1 MAHVIITGGTGLIGK
16 RLATL
21 LAGAGYQVT
30 ILTRRVQAARS
41 WHSAIRFAGWDV
53 AAGTL
58 DTDVLA
64 TADAIVHLAG
74 AGVVDKSWTPAY
86 KQEIVD
92 SRVQSAGLIAR
103 ALANYPNQV
112 KVVVSA
118 SAIGWYGA
126 DAEGAVPFEETA
138 PADTAFLGETCRLW
152 EEAMAPVAQLGKRLV
167 YTRIGIVLANEGGA
181 LPQFKKPL
189 RFRVAGIIGSGS
201 QVVSWI
207 HIDDLCGI
215 IQFAI
220 ENEAL
225 TGAYNAVAP
234 SPVSN
239 RELNLALGRAM
250 YGKWFL
256 ALPVPRFVLKLMLG
270 ERSIEVLKST
280 TVSAKKII
288 AAGYHFRYSTI
299 GEAMQQLVRG

>member
-21 LAGAGYQVT
+21 LASAGYQVT

-288 AAGYHFRYSTI
+288 AAGYHFRNSTI

>member
-1 MAHVIITGGTGLIGK
+1 
-16 RLATL
+16 
-21 LAGAGYQVT
+21 
-30 ILTRRVQAARS
+30 
-41 WHSAIRFAGWDV
+41 
-53 AAGTL
+53 
-58 DTDVLA
+58 
-64 TADAIVHLAG
+64 
-74 AGVVDKSWTPAY
+74 
-86 KQEIVD
+86 
-92 SRVQSAGLIAR
+92 
-103 ALANYPNQV
+103 
-112 KVVVSA
+112 
-118 SAIGWYGA
+118 
-126 DAEGAVPFEETA
+126 
-138 PADTAFLGETCRLW
+138 
-152 EEAMAPVAQLGKRLV
+152 
-167 YTRIGIVLANEGGA
+167 
-181 LPQFKKPL
+181 
-189 RFRVAGIIGSGS
+189 
-201 QVVSWI
+201 
-207 HIDDLCGI
+207 LCGI

>member
-1 MAHVIITGGTGLIGK
+1 MAHVIITGGTGLVGR
-16 RLATL
+16 RLATQ
-21 LAGAGYQVT
+21 LAGAGYQVS
-30 ILTRRVQAARS
+30 ILTRRPQAARS

-92 SRVQSAGLIAR
+92 SRVQSAGLIAKS
-103 ALANYPNQV
+103 LATHPNRV

-126 DAEGAVPFEETA
+126 DADGAVPFEETA
-138 PADTAFLGETCRLW
+138 PADTGFLGETCRLW

-167 YTRIGIVLANEGGA
+167 YTRIGIVMAIEGGA
-181 LPQFKKPL
+181 LPQFKNSLK
-189 RFRVAGIIGSGS
+189 FRVAGIIGSGS

-215 IQFAI
+215 IRYAI

-256 ALPVPRFVLKLMLG
+256 ALPVPRFVLQLMLG

-280 TVSAKKII
+280 TVSAKKIT

-299 GEAMQQLVRG
+299 NEAMEQLVLG